1 MNDTSSFAEDLSV
14 THKIEGGTDSVKKQ
28 NKLSPNLALIHNMSG
43 NDELGKVSDA
53 IIGELSIVESDGS
66 NHGNE
71 TPAYMLKSK

>member
-28 NKLSPNLALIHNMSG
+28 NKLGPNLAVMHNISA

-53 IIGELSIVESDGS
+53 ILG
-66 NHGNE
+66 
-71 TPAYMLKSK
+71 